1 MSFSHTGGPGR
12 PGPLVRALA
21 AGCALAA
28 LAGCEGRAR
37 VRPVGEFFNE
47 GGGAAAPRNKAKSP
61 PSFASRGG
69 MDERAGA
76 AYERA
81 KGDHSRGDLA
91 AMQESLEQA
100 VRYQPDFTEAWYNLG
115 ACRGNRALEAIRAE
129 DEAGA
134 LELFR
139 SAVEAK
145 RKAKALM
152 DQEVWYVYLTEQ
164 EQQQVRD
171 DVEAALEDA
180 DAVMADEASLLAAMR
195 LMAGSG
201 E

>member
-1 MSFSHTGGPGR
+1 
-12 PGPLVRALA
+12 
-21 AGCALAA
+21 
-28 LAGCEGRAR
+28 
-37 VRPVGEFFNE
+37 
-47 GGGAAAPRNKAKSP
+47 
-61 PSFASRGG
+61 

-91 AMQESLEQA
+91 AMQESLELA

-152 DQEVWYVYLTEQ
+152 DQEVWYVYLTKQ